1 MQYTGC
7 VTGLPSPGVCTR
19 CMRRGSDGHTS
30 SLPAAGAR
38 ALPEL
43 SSEVPRARARPAPQA
58 VTYPCLIAPQA
69 VTYPT
74 RTAPQAVLSWLHV
87 LRMEGARDRQP
98 HRLARLARAAA
109 LGVSSARGQRARR
122 SARSGRAAAARSA
135 RHTVCLPACSAHKA
149 ARGSN
154 VPCSGP
160 GPPVHVWLQG
170 HALAAGTD
178 NSNGGDA

>member
-7 VTGLPSPGVCTR
+7 VTRLPSSGVCTR
-19 CMRRGSDGHTS
+19 CMRRGSGGHTS
-30 SLPAAGAR
+30 SPPAGGAR

-43 SSEVPRARARPAPQA
+43 SSEVLRARARPAPQA
-58 VTYPCLIAPQA
+58 VTYLCLTAPQA

-74 RTAPQAVLSWLHV
+74 LTAPQAVLRGLHV
-87 LRMEGARDRQP
+87 LRVEGARDRQP

-122 SARSGRAAAARSA
+122 SVGHCARLLRALIAR
-135 RHTVCLPACSAHKA
+135 TVCLPACSAHKA